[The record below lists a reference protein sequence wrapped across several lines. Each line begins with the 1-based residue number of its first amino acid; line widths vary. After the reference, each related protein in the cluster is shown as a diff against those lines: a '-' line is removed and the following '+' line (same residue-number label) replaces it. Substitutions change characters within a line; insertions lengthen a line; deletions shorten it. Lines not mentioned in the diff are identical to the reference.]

1 MLFDTLFKKDVIEF
15 YCHPDLEDII
25 AKPVPAYKKMPEWYK
40 NLPPLLPEGDN
51 DRDSFGARGFTAK
64 KCMPLLDSMSLGYI
78 IPLACDV
85 HIRTNDDCSI
95 IEATN
100 PGSLKITEFHSPG
113 QVGGKSF
120 PGFPAPPLK
129 FLNYW
134 VVKTAPGY
142 STLFTNPI
150 NSFNNH
156 FTCLTGLVDT
166 DKYAKE
172 VNFPAIWHTPNF
184 DDLVPAGTPLVQ
196 VIPIKRSDVDRK
208 PIVRKM
214 SDKEFKEI
222 DTTTRLQ
229 NLNRSYYTNQLRE
242 PRK

>member
-1 MLFDTLFKKDVIEF
+1 MSLFKKDVIEF
-15 YCHPDLEDII
+15 YCHPDLEGII
-25 AKPVPAYKKMPEWYK
+25 DKPVPAYKKMPEWYK

-51 DRDSFGARGFTAK
+51 NNRDSFGARGFTAK
-64 KCMPLLDSMSLGYI
+64 KCMPLLDTMSLGYI

-85 HIRTNDDCSI
+85 HIRTNSDCSI
-95 IEATN
+95 IEPTN
-100 PGSLKITEFHSPG
+100 PASLRMIEFHSEG

-120 PGFPAPPLK
+120 PGFPAPPMK

-134 VVKTAPGY
+134 IVKTAPGY
-142 STLFTNPI
+142 STLFTNPF
-150 NSFNNH
+150 NSFNND

-184 DDLVPAGTPLVQ
+184 DDIIPAGTPLVQ
-196 VIPIKRSDVDRK
+196 VIPIKRSDITRK
-208 PIVRKM
+208 PTIRKM
-214 SDKEFKEI
+214 STKEFKQI
-222 DTTTRLQ
+222 DKTTRLQ
-229 NLNRSYYTNQLRE
+229 DLNRSYYTNKLRE